1 MYEQVSHSLLNNILD
16 QLKPEIRKKDLR
28 HFYTRL
34 GANFYAIYS
43 LFHRLYGKR
52 DDFEQQLQKLAEVLA
67 VNYIKRSKELKK
79 LDILREHDHN
89 WFLSQEWV
97 GMALY
102 ANAYANDLEGL
113 GKRLGYLQE
122 LGVNIL
128 HVMPILKCPPGASD
142 GGYAVSDYR
151 NVDERVGSLA
161 DVNELSAKLRARN
174 MLLVLDVVVN
184 HVSDQHEWAQRARE
198 GDPVYQ
204 NYFYAFPNRNIPDMF
219 EETMPEIFPENSP
232 GNFTWDERMGR

>member
-1 MYEQVSHSLLNNILD
+1 MYEQVSHSLLDKILD

-52 DDFEQQLQKLAEVLA
+52 DDFEQQMLRLAEVLA
-67 VNYIKRSKELKK
+67 VNYINRSKELKK
-79 LDILREHDHN
+79 LDIRRERDHN

-102 ANAYANDLEGL
+102 ANAYADDLQGL

-122 LGVNIL
+122 LGLSLI
-128 HVMPILKCPPGASD
+128 HISEPTRRRDSARMPS
-142 GGYAVSDYR
+142 
-151 NVDERVGSLA
+151 
-161 DVNELSAKLRARN
+161 SA
-174 MLLVLDVVVN
+174 
-184 HVSDQHEWAQRARE
+184 
-198 GDPVYQ
+198 
-204 NYFYAFPNRNIPDMF
+204 
-219 EETMPEIFPENSP
+219 
-232 GNFTWDERMGR
+232 